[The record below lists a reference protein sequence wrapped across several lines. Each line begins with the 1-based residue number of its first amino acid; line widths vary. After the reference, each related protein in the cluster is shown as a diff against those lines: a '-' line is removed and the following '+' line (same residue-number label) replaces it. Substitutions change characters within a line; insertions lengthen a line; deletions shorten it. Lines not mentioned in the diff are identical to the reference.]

1 MRTTKED
8 AMNLITVDTSACKR
22 DGMCSEV
29 CPTGCIETDAE
40 GFPKEAPDASCIAC
54 GHCVAVCPHGA
65 LANSMVVAG
74 AYRPVPKKLPSG
86 EAVQGLLLSR
96 RSVRAYKDRPVAA
109 ETLVDLLETARFA
122 PTASNSQKVYWIAC
136 ADPAKTR
143 AVASLGAE
151 WLRGS
156 KYLNKLVDMWDQ
168 GQDVVMREAPAF
180 AAAYSPVDYAW
191 GAVDCSIA
199 LSYLEL
205 AAAAEGLGTCWA
217 GLLTRAAQD
226 HAPLA
231 ALLGIPAEHVVHGGL
246 MLGYPKYRYRLIP
259 PRNEARVTWL

>member
-1 MRTTKED
+1 
-8 AMNLITVDTSACKR
+8 MNLITVDTAACKR

-29 CPTGCIETDAE
+29 CPVGCIEIDAE
-40 GFPKEAPDASCIAC
+40 GFPREAPDADCIAC

-65 LANSMVVAG
+65 LANSKVVAG
-74 AYRPVPKKLPSG
+74 ACRPVPKKLPSG

-109 ETLVDLLETARFA
+109 ETLAGLLETARFA

-143 AVASLGAE
+143 GVASLGAE

-156 KYLNKLVDMWDQ
+156 KYRNKLVDMWDQ
-168 GQDVVMREAPAF
+168 GQDVVMRGAPAF
-180 AAAYSPVDYAW
+180 VAAYSPADYAW

-205 AAAAEGLGTCWA
+205 AAAAQGLGTCWA
-217 GLLTRAAQD
+217 GLLTRAAQ
-226 HAPLA
+226 ANPVLA
-231 ALLGIPAEHVVHGGL
+231 GKLGIPEGHTLHGGL

-259 PRNEARVTWL
+259 PRNEAQVHWM